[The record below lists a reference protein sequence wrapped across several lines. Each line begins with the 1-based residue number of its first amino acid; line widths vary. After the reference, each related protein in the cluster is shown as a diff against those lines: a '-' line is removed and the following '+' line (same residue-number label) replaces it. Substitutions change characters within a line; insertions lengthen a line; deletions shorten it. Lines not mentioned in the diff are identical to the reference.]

1 MWFQRLVPQM
11 CFLALVGCLRPT
23 TDFETLSKDPK
34 WVFWFAKAKYSGLM
48 AINMFILLN
57 FPLVRSN
64 NHFWSLLR
72 ASESVVGLK
81 QPTKARKHI
90 GGAVDLY
97 APEEK
102 YIDLPLSAVKTQCL
116 RKPFFL

>member
-1 MWFQRLVPQM
+1 MNEYEYVHTASFPPHKLKHRV
-11 CFLALVGCLRPT
+11 R
-23 TDFETLSKDPK
+23 
-34 WVFWFAKAKYSGLM
+34 VFTQ
-48 AINMFILLN
+48 
-57 FPLVRSN
+57 
-64 NHFWSLLR
+64 SLDHE
-72 ASESVVGLK
+72 AVQCTAVVGLK
-81 QPTKARKHI
+81 QPTKAKKHI